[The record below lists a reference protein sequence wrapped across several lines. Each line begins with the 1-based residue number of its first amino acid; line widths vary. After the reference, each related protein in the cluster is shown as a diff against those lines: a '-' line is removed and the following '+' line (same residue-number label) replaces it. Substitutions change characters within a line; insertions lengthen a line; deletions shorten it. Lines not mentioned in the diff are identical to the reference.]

1 MANNRSLDALEKVA
15 QLIFDKKG
23 FNIIGIDVSDFSSMT
38 DFFLVAEGTVA
49 RHVLSLAKNIVFLL
63 DLDGLKP
70 IHIEGQKQGDWIV
83 LDYGD
88 FVIHLMDSDMRE
100 KYHLEEIWK
109 EGKIVDLKLKVTS
122 SA

>member
-1 MANNRSLDALEKVA
+1 MATKTSLDSLEKVA

-23 FNIIGIDVSDFSSMT
+23 FNIIGIDVSHFSSMT

-49 RHVLSLAKNIVFLL
+49 RHVLSMAKNIVHLL
-63 DLDGLKP
+63 DQDDLRPL
-70 IHIEGQKQGDWIV
+70 HVEGQKQGDWIV

-122 SA
+122 SK